1 MTAKRVAII
10 SNSLSSTFVFR
21 QSLVGKLAARD
32 QLAFVVSTNDDRGYV
47 AEAERH
53 HPVLLLTGAGLV
65 ARVRAFRNVLRKA
78 REECVTVYHGFTH
91 MGNVVAALLW
101 LFNRGTLVLTITGM
115 GRAFSSA
122 GLEYRLFSVL
132 ILSFYT
138 LAQFA
143 SCRMIVQNEDDR
155 KLLGRILLARNKNLI
170 QKTNGS
176 GIDLRHF
183 DGLNTEARKKD
194 APLRV
199 GFLSRALSEKGVE
212 SYYDLAARHGG
223 DPNLVFLHFGH
234 AGRGSFSEDQIRTT
248 AKQSNVIYCGFVLD
262 PRQPLLELD
271 IVVIPSGYREGLS
284 RLCVE
289 SMLAGKLVVARQTA
303 GVRDHLVNGVNAF
316 VYDAPGDLF
325 AAFDAALKSD
335 RAAICA
341 NARSYALE
349 NFDVEAVDRV
359 YFEAYGD
366 AIDMLQD
373 QTEEHR
379 A

>member
-1 MTAKRVAII
+1 
-10 SNSLSSTFVFR
+10 
-21 QSLVGKLAARD
+21 
-32 QLAFVVSTNDDRGYV
+32 
-47 AEAERH
+47 
-53 HPVLLLTGAGLV
+53 
-65 ARVRAFRNVLRKA
+65 
-78 REECVTVYHGFTH
+78 
-91 MGNVVAALLW
+91 VAALLW

-115 GRAFSSA
+115 GRSFSST
-122 GLEYRLFSVL
+122 GLKYRFFSIL
-132 ILSFYT
+132 ILGFYM

-143 SCRMIVQNEDDR
+143 ARRMIVQNEDDR
-155 KLLGRILLARNKNLI
+155 KLLARIVLARNKDRI

-183 DGLNTEARKKD
+183 DDLKTEAGEED

-212 SYYDLAARHGG
+212 SYYDLAARRGG
-223 DPNLVFLHFGH
+223 DPHLVFLHFGH
-234 AGRGSFSEDQIRTT
+234 AGRGPFSEDQIRTT
-248 AKQSNVIYCGFVLD
+248 AKQSNVIYCGFAPD

-289 SMLAGKLVVARQTA
+289 AMLAGKLVVARQTA
-303 GVRDHLVNGVNAF
+303 GVRDHLVSGVNAF
-316 VYDAPGDLF
+316 IYDAPGDLF
-325 AAFDAALKSD
+325 AAFDAALNSD
-335 RAAICA
+335 RAAIRA
-341 NARSYALE
+341 NAQSYAVE

-366 AIDMLQD
+366 AIDMPQD